1 MFYKRLQIQVD
12 FISHGAIIGR
22 GENTVAQSTRDFE
35 QKEVGGNFYKLMS
48 EFGPKARNI
57 NIGNKLSDSTCLD
70 LAIAK
75 QKIIIKT

>member
-1 MFYKRLQIQVD
+1 MIYKRLQID
-12 FISHGAIIGR
+12 FFSHGAIIGG

-57 NIGNKLSDSTCLD
+57 NI
-70 LAIAK
+70 
-75 QKIIIKT
+75 

>member
-1 MFYKRLQIQVD
+1 MIYKRLQID
-12 FISHGAIIGR
+12 FFSHGAIIGG

-57 NIGNKLSDSTCLD
+57 HTGNKMSDLTCLD
-70 LAIAK
+70 LAIFK
-75 QKIIIKT
+75 PKIIIKTD